1 MKTIKIRYVKR
12 NNTYYMERKSFF
24 GWKRLGYSVD
34 MGYGGYWQSYTS
46 KDKKELL
53 KDVLENHYQMDK
65 RFVEVIEYPTIK
77 VY

>member
-12 NNTYYMERKSFF
+12 NDTYYMERKGIF

-34 MGYGGYWQSYTS
+34 MGYGGIWQSYTS
-46 KDKKELL
+46 NDKKELL
-53 KDVLENHYQMDK
+53 NEVLEKHYMIDK
-65 RFVEVIEYPTIK
+65 RFVEVVEYPMIK

>member
-12 NNTYYMERKSFF
+12 KGTYYMERKGIF

-34 MGYGGYWQSYTS
+34 MGYGSFWQSYTS
-46 KDKKELL
+46 DNKKDLL
-53 KDVLENHYQMDK
+53 DQVLEEYYQIDR
-65 RFVEVIEYPTIK
+65 RFAEIIEYPMIK

>member
-12 NNTYYMERKSFF
+12 NGTYYMKRKTFF

-34 MGYGGYWQSYTS
+34 MGYGGFWQSYTS
-46 KDKKELL
+46 DNKKDLL
-53 KDVLENHYQMDK
+53 KEVLEKHYEVDK

>member
-12 NNTYYMERKSFF
+12 KDTYYMERKGIF

-34 MGYGGYWQSYTS
+34 MGYGSIWQSYIS
-46 KDKKELL
+46 NDKKELL
-53 KDVLENHYQMDK
+53 NEVLEKHYMIDK
-65 RFVEVIEYPTIK
+65 RFVEVVEYPMIK

>member
-12 NNTYYMERKSFF
+12 NDTYYMERKTLF

-46 KDKKELL
+46 ENKKQLL
-53 KDVLENHYQMDK
+53 TEVLDSHYSSCK
-65 RFVEVIEYPTIK
+65 KHIEVIEYPMIK
-77 VY
+77 IY

>member
-12 NNTYYMERKSFF
+12 NDTYYMERKVIF

-34 MGYGGYWQSYTS
+34 MGYGSIWQSYIS
-46 KDKKELL
+46 NDKKELL
-53 KDVLENHYQMDK
+53 NEVLEKHYMIDK
-65 RFVEVIEYPTIK
+65 RFVEVVEYPMIK

>member
-12 NNTYYMERKSFF
+12 KDTYYMERKSFF

-34 MGYGGYWQSYTS
+34 MGYGTYWQSYTS

-53 KDVLENHYQMDK
+53 NEVLEKHYMIDK
-65 RFVEVIEYPTIK
+65 RFVEVVEHPMIK

>member
-12 NNTYYMERKSFF
+12 KDTYYIERKGIF

-34 MGYGGYWQSYTS
+34 MGYGGFWQSYTS
-46 KDKKELL
+46 DNKKDLL
-53 KDVLENHYQMDK
+53 DQVLEEYYQIDR
-65 RFVEVIEYPTIK
+65 RFAEIIEYPMIK